1 MSINQSDKKDYQ
13 GPLYARHPDLVEKEK
28 RQSST
33 TSVAVTSSLTSSSAN
48 SSVSKN

>member
-1 MSINQSDKKDYQ
+1 MSINQSGKRDYQ

-33 TSVAVTSSLTSSSAN
+33 ASVASSSLTSSSAN
-48 SSVSKN
+48 SSVSTN